1 MGLDS
6 SSSGMKM
13 SFVTRPTARASTRGR
28 MKGMQLAIML
38 YLEWISVIRAILKV
52 VKGRSV
58 LVCRLR
64 R

>member
-13 SFVTRPTARASTRGR
+13 SFVTSPTARASTRGL
-28 MKGMQLAIML
+28 MKGIQLAIML
-38 YLEWISVIRAILKV
+38 YLEWISVTMAILKV
-52 VKGRSV
+52 VNGRSV
-58 LVCRLR
+58 LVFRLR